1 MEAITGEIAF
11 MATAAGKAFLILMD
25 PTRLMYLAAGC
36 LMGLVLGIVP
46 GIGGLAGTAMLLP
59 FTFNMDPYSA
69 FALLLGLGSTTT
81 TGDPIPAV
89 LFGVPGGAASAATVL
104 DGFPMAKKG
113 EAGRALS
120 ASYMSSLMGG
130 VFGACLL
137 AVSIPIL
144 RPVMLF
150 LGSPELLAFAVLGI
164 SMVALLSGNAPLRG
178 LAAGCLGIMIAMIG
192 TDPQSGTLR
201 WTFNSLYLWDGLPL
215 TPLLLGIFA
224 LPELCD
230 LLITRTAIAAGFE
243 KADIYKGQWQG
254 VKDCFTHWW
263 LIVRCS
269 WIGGGI
275 GSIPGIS
282 ASVVDWLAYGH
293 ALKTEPGAAQTFG
306 KGDVRGVIASESSN
320 NAKEGG
326 ALVPTIAFGVPGSAT
341 MAILLGAFLIHGLVP
356 GPDMLH
362 KNLDITY
369 SMVWSVALA
378 NILGA
383 GMCYAFS
390 PQFARLATLRF
401 SLILPAV
408 MGIIYIGAFEATRQW
423 GDLYA
428 LLFFGLVG
436 WCMKQF
442 KWPRPPLI
450 LGAVLGDT
458 IERYMFISVERYRLS
473 WLDRPVVAI
482 LLFLAI
488 VGMMRPMI
496 QDIRLH
502 GQVPQAAPAAGGRR
516 EGATVW
522 LVAIIR
528 AALIATI
535 PLVITDYVV
544 RLFNY
549 AGGAFASTLVMKIV
563 FGVII
568 VTPVMIWWLRLRDLS
583 RDNATVVVVAVAV
596 ALAELVTNVSALVTP
611 PPQFATLMLVGI
623 AIGFMKGAIIGLVLL
638 VWLLFNNATRG
649 NLVEQTN
656 TFIADSI
663 REWNVFT
670 VGFKRMVPRFHPSQ
684 LFTIF
689 MLTILSSMVIM
700 ALSWDFSAK
709 IVPLVVG
716 GTGITV
722 CLLSL
727 LNDMCRKPTVHVESL
742 AESAQSQVEQ
752 KIHMDLASDT
762 EHLPI
767 ETIVK
772 RAARFFGYLVAFM
785 GVMSVI
791 GLVPTVGLFVVIF
804 MRYENRERWKL
815 VITYAI
821 VLVFAISFVF
831 DNVMSIPWPPTL
843 IAQWFPALKFLPS
856 I

>member
-1 MEAITGEIAF
+1 MDAITGEIAF
-11 MATAAGKAFLILMD
+11 MAAAAGKAFLILMD

-59 FTFNMDPYSA
+59 FTFNMDPYAA
-69 FALLLGLGSTTT
+69 FALLLGLGSTTA

-104 DGFPMAKKG
+104 DGFPMAKRG

-120 ASYMSSLMGG
+120 ACYMSSMMGG
-130 VFGACLL
+130 IFGACLL

-164 SMVALLSGNAPLRG
+164 SMVAILSGNAPLRG

-293 ALKTEPGAAQTFG
+293 ALKTEKGAALTFG

-383 GMCYAFS
+383 GMAYAFS

-423 GDLYA
+423 GDLFA

-458 IERYMFISVERYRLS
+458 IERYMFISVERYGIS
-473 WLDRPVVAI
+473 WFARPVVAI
-482 LLFLAI
+482 LFIMAVIGLL
-488 VGMMRPMI
+488 RPLI
-496 QDIRLH
+496 QDIRS
-502 GQVPQAAPAAGGRR
+502 QGG
-516 EGATVW
+516 
-522 LVAIIR
+522 
-528 AALIATI
+528 
-535 PLVITDYVV
+535 VV
-544 RLFNY
+544 KMTKNFQ
-549 AGGAFASTLVMKIV
+549 G
-563 FGVII
+563 
-568 VTPVMIWWLRLRDLS
+568 
-583 RDNATVVVVAVAV
+583 
-596 ALAELVTNVSALVTP
+596 
-611 PPQFATLMLVGI
+611 
-623 AIGFMKGAIIGLVLL
+623 
-638 VWLLFNNATRG
+638 
-649 NLVEQTN
+649 
-656 TFIADSI
+656 
-663 REWNVFT
+663 
-670 VGFKRMVPRFHPSQ
+670 PRFHPSQ
-684 LFTIF
+684 LFTVF
-689 MLTILSSMVIM
+689 MLSILSSMVMM
-700 ALSWDFSAK
+700 ATAWDFSAK

-716 GTGITV
+716 SVGITV
-722 CLLSL
+722 CLVSL
-727 LNDMCRKPTVHVESL
+727 FNDMCRKPTVHATESL
-742 AESAQSQVEQ
+742 AEAAQHQVEQ

-762 EHLPI
+762 EHLPVS
-767 ETIVK
+767 TIVK
-772 RAARFFGYLVAFM
+772 RAARFFGYLIAFM

-791 GLVPTVGLFVVIF
+791 GLVPTVALFVVIF
-804 MRYENRERWKL
+804 MRYENKEPWKL

>member
-1 MEAITGEIAF
+1 MDAITGEIAF
-11 MATAAGKAFLILMD
+11 MATAAGKAFFILME

-36 LMGLVLGIVP
+36 VMGLVLGIVP

-59 FTFNMDPYSA
+59 FTFNMDPYAA
-69 FALLLGLGSTTT
+69 FALLLGLGSTTA

-104 DGFPMAKKG
+104 DGYPMAKKG

-120 ASYMSSLMGG
+120 ACYMSSMMGG
-130 VFGACLL
+130 IFGACLL
-137 AVSIPIL
+137 AISIPIL

-215 TPLLLGIFA
+215 TPLLLGVFA

-230 LLITRTAIAAGFE
+230 LLITRQAIAQGFE

-254 VKDCFTHWW
+254 VKDCFQHWW

-293 ALKTEPGAAQTFG
+293 ALKTEKGAALTFG

-383 GMCYAFS
+383 GMAYAFS

-423 GDLYA
+423 GDLFA

-458 IERYMFISVERYRLS
+458 IERYLFISVERYGIS
-473 WLDRPVVAI
+473 WFARPVVAI
-482 LLFLAI
+482 LFLMAGI
-488 VGMMRPMI
+488 GLLRPLM
-496 QDIRLH
+496 QDIKSQ
-502 GQVPQAAPAAGGRR
+502 G
-516 EGATVW
+516 
-522 LVAIIR
+522 
-528 AALIATI
+528 
-535 PLVITDYVV
+535 
-544 RLFNY
+544 
-549 AGGAFASTLVMKIV
+549 
-563 FGVII
+563 GVIN
-568 VTPVMIWWLRLRDLS
+568 M
-583 RDNATVVVVAVAV
+583 
-596 ALAELVTNVSALVTP
+596 
-611 PPQFATLMLVGI
+611 
-623 AIGFMKGAIIGLVLL
+623 
-638 VWLLFNNATRG
+638 TRSFQG
-649 NLVEQTN
+649 
-656 TFIADSI
+656 
-663 REWNVFT
+663 
-670 VGFKRMVPRFHPSQ
+670 PRFNPTQ
-684 LFTIF
+684 LFTVF
-689 MLTILSSMVIM
+689 MLTILTSMVLM
-700 ALSWDFSAK
+700 ATQWDFSAK
-709 IVPLVVG
+709 IVPMVVG
-716 GTGITV
+716 GVGITV
-722 CLLSL
+722 CVLSL
-727 LNDMCRKPTVHVESL
+727 FNDMCRKPTVHASESL
-742 AESAQSQVEQ
+742 AASAQHEVEQ
-752 KIHMDLASDT
+752 KIHMDISSDT
-762 EHLPI
+762 EHLPVSL
-767 ETIVK
+767 IVK
-772 RAARFFGYLVAFM
+772 RAARFFGYLIAFM
-785 GVMSVI
+785 GVMAVI
-791 GLVPTVGLFVVIF
+791 GLVPTAALFVVIF
-804 MRYENRERWKL
+804 MRYENKEPWKL
-815 VITYAI
+815 VIIYAM
-821 VLVFAISFVF
+821 VLTFSISFVF

>member
-25 PTRLMYLAAGC
+25 PGRLMYLAAGC

-69 FALLLGLGSTTT
+69 FALLLGLGSTTA

-120 ASYMSSLMGG
+120 ACYMSSMMGG
-130 VFGACLL
+130 IFGACLL
-137 AVSIPIL
+137 AISIPIL

-164 SMVALLSGNAPLRG
+164 SMVAILSGNAPLRG

-230 LLITRTAIAAGFE
+230 LLITRQAIAAGFE

-254 VKDCFTHWW
+254 VKDCMQHWW

-293 ALKTEPGAAQTFG
+293 ALKTEKGAALTFG

-326 ALVPTIAFGVPGSAT
+326 ALVPTVAFGVPGSAT

-383 GMCYAFS
+383 GMAYAFS
-390 PQFARLATLRF
+390 PQFAKLATLRF

-423 GDLYA
+423 GDLFA

-458 IERYMFISVERYRLS
+458 IERYLFISVERYGIS
-473 WLDRPVVAI
+473 WFARPVVAI
-482 LLFLAI
+482 LFIMAGIGLL
-488 VGMMRPMI
+488 RPLI
-496 QDIRLH
+496 QDIKSQ
-502 GQVPQAAPAAGGRR
+502 G
-516 EGATVW
+516 
-522 LVAIIR
+522 
-528 AALIATI
+528 
-535 PLVITDYVV
+535 
-544 RLFNY
+544 
-549 AGGAFASTLVMKIV
+549 
-563 FGVII
+563 GVINM
-568 VTPVMIWWLRLRDLS
+568 TKS
-583 RDNATVVVVAVAV
+583 FQA
-596 ALAELVTNVSALVTP
+596 
-611 PPQFATLMLVGI
+611 
-623 AIGFMKGAIIGLVLL
+623 
-638 VWLLFNNATRG
+638 
-649 NLVEQTN
+649 
-656 TFIADSI
+656 
-663 REWNVFT
+663 
-670 VGFKRMVPRFHPSQ
+670 PRFQLRQ

-689 MLTILSSMVIM
+689 MLAILSSMVFM

-716 GTGITV
+716 GVGMTV
-722 CLLSL
+722 CVLSL
-727 LNDMCRKPTVHVESL
+727 FNDMCRKPTVHAAEGL
-742 AESAQSQVEQ
+742 AASAQHEVEQ

-762 EHLPI
+762 EHLPVSI
-767 ETIVK
+767 IVK
-772 RAARFFGYLVAFM
+772 RAARFFGYLIAFM
-785 GVMSVI
+785 GVMAVI
-791 GLVPTVGLFVVIF
+791 GLVPTVALFVVIF
-804 MRYENRERWKL
+804 MRYENKEPWKL